1 MIIEILFTL
10 SASHS
15 NMNRHISINKCL
27 RKASNSRIQM
37 TRPKK
42 WSLQELRN
50 SGFKSLDSWV
60 SEKRTEAYN
69 ILVVSNV
76 KTFNQRMPVLPDTF
90 YFHLQ
95 SFIHLEFLLGV
106 YFGTAVYNF
115 QIIIKM
121 ATYNRNACFSCV

>member
-69 ILVVSNV
+69 RLVVSNA
-76 KTFNQRMPVLPDTF
+76 KTFNQRMPVLPDMF
-90 YFHLQ
+90 SFHLQ
-95 SFIHLEFLLGV
+95 SLIYSFGV
-106 YFGTAVYNF
+106 FARCLFWNCCL
-115 QIIIKM
+115 Q
-121 ATYNRNACFSCV
+121 FSDYHKDGHK